1 MKELEQNFIEWAK
14 ARGIYEHSDAKSQL
28 LKGVSE
34 MGELADAVCK
44 GQHEKI
50 VDGIGDVIVCLT
62 HVAFMSGTDLTE
74 CMHKAWQDIKD
85 RKGRMVAGGVF
96 VKDESEPSK
105 REKIPEGYKPAFG
118 ADSII
123 KKLDALLA
131 IFPHALETHKFSV
144 SGHGFLK
151 TDSGETKFYEKWAA
165 DNLFT
170 ELRDGIREVRTML
183 KDAPSL
189 DSPEPKEKT

>member
-105 REKIPEGYKPAFG
+105 REKILPLLQACEHAWDRMQCRGTKENILAFE
-118 ADSII
+118 
-123 KKLDALLA
+123 DARQK
-131 IFPHALETHKFSV
+131 FWEALE
-144 SGHGFLK
+144 
-151 TDSGETKFYEKWAA
+151 
-165 DNLFT
+165 
-170 ELRDGIREVRTML
+170 
-183 KDAPSL
+183 
-189 DSPEPKEKT
+189 